1 MEITF
6 SSLNWRENLRNV
18 IVLKYR
24 SALCLSQSIK
34 HSFPIQTT
42 FVSDLS
48 LIIACCS
55 ESPVLLLEP
64 LVVILK
70 NINILFFSCSEE
82 SWFMVRYSVL
92 SLPYVSSSWVL
103 ISCRHEKERP
113 YEGVRMKAWN
123 LMIKELYI

>member
-1 MEITF
+1 MEITS
-6 SSLNWRENLRNV
+6 SSLNWRKNPRNV

-34 HSFPIQTT
+34 HSFPIQTM
-42 FVSDLS
+42 FASDLS

-55 ESPVLLLEP
+55 EFPVLLLEH
-64 LVVILK
+64 LVIIFK

-82 SWFMVRYSVL
+82 SWFMVCYSVL
-92 SLPYVSSSWVL
+92 SLPYVFSSVL
-103 ISCRHEKERP
+103 ISCWHKKERP